1 MTKTVS
7 AKWAVINNTYLSSYC
22 SCMKPISSS
31 PITLRDSFL
40 SADELADLLPQAD
53 AFLRLITSWGNGII
67 VREGK
72 LQVPLHLQRETLKLV
87 WPNFIAKPW
96 REVIRQH
103 QEIACEFGCEINEE
117 MDAREVLMTVADF
130 YLAIKFPRPIVANEQ
145 PQIEPH
151 MLTTAH
157 VRETVT
163 NILDTSPYANPDY
176 LMRAFF
182 PCMGLI
188 VQPVDQTLE
197 ITKKMLELPKR
208 LNVWLMKD
216 FLRYFAQR
224 QHKPFEKPR
233 SQADLM
239 VKTIES
245 ILLHLKL
252 HLGRPLVI
260 ASSIL
265 HGTEPYAPVLR
276 SLHQAWI
283 IGIKPSILAQLADM
297 IPPLPEKHSTV
308 VRTSKLSAEHHR
320 RYFDETLLQE
330 MGYRNAKNLYPQMI
344 NALSIE
350 QTMTVLDVA
359 NALHALSDA
368 QHYELKKSHPIIF
381 STYHKLFENILLE
394 MNPHYTRKRFMIKST
409 R

>member
-1 MTKTVS
+1 MTKIVS
-7 AKWAVINNTYLSSYC
+7 TKLVPKQNKYLSSY
-22 SCMKPISSS
+22 SIIMRPISST
-31 PITLRDSFL
+31 PAFVHDTFL
-40 SADELADLLPQAD
+40 SAEEQEMLLPHADL
-53 AFLRLITSWGNGII
+53 FLRLITSWGNGIR
-67 VREGK
+67 VREDK
-72 LQVPLHLQRETLKLV
+72 LLVPLHIHRESLKLV
-87 WPNFIAKPW
+87 WPNFIAQSWK
-96 REVIRQH
+96 EVIAPY
-103 QEIACEFGCEINEE
+103 IDKACEYGCDLNEA
-117 MDAREVLMTVADF
+117 MDERELLMSVADF
-130 YLAIKFPRPIVANEQ
+130 YLAIKYPKPQVVQQTGVLQTTQQKVA
-145 PQIEPH
+145 
-151 MLTTAH
+151 
-157 VRETVT
+157 VREE
-163 NILDTSPYANPDY
+163 IGEALDTSPYANPDY

-182 PCMGLI
+182 PCMGLA

-197 ITKKMLELPKR
+197 ITKKILDLPKR
-208 LNVWLMKD
+208 LNVWLMRD

-252 HLGRPLVI
+252 HLGRPLII
-260 ASSIL
+260 ASSLL

-283 IGIKPSILAQLADM
+283 IGIKPSIFAQLADM

-330 MGYRNAKNLYPQMI
+330 MGYRNAKNLYPQMV
-344 NALSIE
+344 NALNVE
-350 QTMTVLDVA
+350 PTMTVMDVA

-368 QHYELKKSHPIIF
+368 QHYELKKTHPIIF
-381 STYHKLFENILLE
+381 STYHKLFEHILLE